1 MCVRSSQRTSSAGL
15 GVLVLV
21 ASVCVSAESP
31 QKAFENGWTGRQVIV
46 QRPLYSLVY
55 KEQRLRGSV
64 DVKRDGLTVVTPFE
78 GTYFQFDGRRHV
90 DDIMEHDVL
99 KIAPAVKLAYVQD
112 KVFDEGS
119 NQVIDPVTLARYDP
133 GTELV
138 VRAARVNRETVRL
151 DLALTTDPD
160 KDRATSL
167 AVQWP
172 APFSKSFSERPTVEG
187 LILQFLTTVRE

>member
-1 MCVRSSQRTSSAGL
+1 MHHTQRTSSTGL
-15 GVLVLV
+15 AVLVLV
-21 ASVCVSAESP
+21 AGVSLSAESQ
-31 QKAFENGWTGRQVIV
+31 QKAFENSWTGRHVIV
-46 QRPLYSLVY
+46 QRPIYSLVY

-64 DVKRDGLTVVTPFE
+64 DVKRDGLTVVTPFV

-119 NQVIDPVTLARYDP
+119 NQVIDPVTLTRYEP

-151 DLALTTDPD
+151 DLALATDGER
-160 KDRATSL
+160 DRATSL
-167 AVQWP
+167 TVQWP
-172 APFSKSFSERPTVEG
+172 APLSKSFSERTSVEG
-187 LILQFLTTVRE
+187 LIQQFLATARE

>member
-1 MCVRSSQRTSSAGL
+1 VRSTERTSTTGL
-15 GVLVLV
+15 AVLVLV
-21 ASVCVSAESP
+21 ASVSVSAENP
-31 QKAFENGWTGRQVIV
+31 QKAFENGWTGRHVIV

-64 DVKRDGLTVVTPFE
+64 DVKRDGLMVVTPFA

-90 DDIMEHDVL
+90 DDIMERDVL
-99 KIAPAVKLAYVQD
+99 KIAQAVKSAYVQD

-151 DLALTTDPD
+151 DLALATDAE

-167 AVQWP
+167 TVQWP
-172 APFSKSFSERPTVEG
+172 TPLSKGFSERISVES
-187 LILQFLTTVRE
+187 LIQQFLTTVR